1 MTDEKT
7 FWVNVDQHFVVT
19 LDTEKFDEKFMK
31 EFKKNFYDFETL
43 EEHAEHIAQL
53 QARGVIDIEQDPTF
67 IEGYADSREMGIE
80 LEYVYTE
87 YYAEEK
93 N

>member
-1 MTDEKT
+1 MKKT
-7 FWVNVDQHFVVT
+7 FRVDVTQQYLVT
-19 LDTEKFDEKFMK
+19 LDDEKFDDKFME
-31 EFKKNFYDFETL
+31 EFRASFYDYDTL

-53 QARGVIDIEQDPTF
+53 QARGVIDIEYSPEF

-80 LEYVYTE
+80 LKYEYTDI
-87 YYAEEK
+87 YAREE